1 MKKIYVIIFILA
13 AAFSHAQQNLKETF
27 IGIAMPNSYGLHWI
41 IDSKILKAEAE
52 KRGFRAEIQW
62 AENEQ
67 EIQNE
72 QIMDFLNKGAKALII
87 ANVYDNDGLTS
98 VLSQAARKR
107 VPVISY
113 DRLIKDAD
121 YDYYITFN
129 HSRVGNIQAQ
139 SIVSALNLENI
150 SNTYPQYI
158 TLFAGSPSDIAA
170 NRFYDGA
177 MEVLNPY
184 IDRGVLK
191 VIGPYPR
198 TSDDRDNY
206 LRIATDNWEPYH
218 ARSRMENL
226 LYYDAKDVTLDA
238 VLAPNDRIARG
249 IIEACKFDSKYENK
263 LPVIC
268 GLDGD
273 FETVISIKNGE
284 QYSTVFMDTS
294 KMAKAAIIL
303 TEQIL
308 LGKEPIIPGGILATG
323 DLANHYHNGIKLVKA
338 YLLDPILIT
347 KENLDVLIRS
357 DRFNSDEIKILS
369 INELGY
375 LLFAPDSTNFEN
387 YNEAKDLL
395 DQYAKNINEI
405 SSKNKQI
412 YINGFTA
419 IYDNN
424 IDPIKLSY
432 DRANIVLQ
440 ELVSRGISAERFDI
454 AKGNGGTEEWGN
466 NAVSKYRRLNRRVTI
481 SIDTLKEIPQI
492 DDIQETESEIKG
504 NDLENNVT
512 KNKSF
517 GKINWKKVIIV
528 VLIIIAVIGLHQ
540 KRHYLTRRQNRKR
553 PPWTGNA
560 KE

>member
-1 MKKIYVIIFILA
+1 MKKFYVIIFILA
-13 AAFSHAQQNLKETF
+13 AAFSHAQQDLKGTF

-41 IDSKILKAEAE
+41 IDNKILKAEAE
-52 KRGFRAEIQW
+52 KHGFRAEIQW
-62 AENEQ
+62 AENNQ

-87 ANVYDNDGLTS
+87 ANVDSNSGLTS
-98 VLSQAARKR
+98 VLSQAAHKK
-107 VPVISY
+107 VPVLSY
-113 DRLIKDAD
+113 DRLIMNAE
-121 YDYYITFN
+121 YDYYMTFN
-129 HSRVGNIQAQ
+129 FTRVGNLQAQ
-139 SIVSALNLENI
+139 SIVSALNLEYTSSTN
-150 SNTYPQYI
+150 PKYI
-158 TLFAGSPSDIAA
+158 TLFAGSPRDIAA

-191 VIGPYPR
+191 VIGPYLR
-198 TSDDRDNY
+198 TSDDYDNY
-206 LRIATDNWEPYH
+206 RRIATDNWEPSL
-218 ARSRMENL
+218 ARARMENL
-226 LYYDAKDVTLDA
+226 LYYDARDVTLDA
-238 VLAPNDRIARG
+238 VLAPNDRLARG
-249 IIEACKFDSKYENK
+249 IIEACKTDPKYKNK

-273 FETVISIKNGE
+273 FESVVSIKNGE

-294 KMAKAAIIL
+294 KMAEAAIIL

-323 DLANHYHNGIKLVKA
+323 DLAEHYHNGIKLVKA
-338 YLLDPILIT
+338 YLLDPTLIT
-347 KENLDVLIRS
+347 KENLAVLIQS
-357 DRFNSDEIKILS
+357 DRFNSDEIKFLS

-375 LLFAPDSTNFEN
+375 LLFAPDSADFEN

-405 SSKNKQI
+405 PSKNKQI
-412 YINGFTA
+412 FIDGFTA

-440 ELVSRGISAERFDI
+440 ELVSRGISAERFNI

-492 DDIQETESEIKG
+492 ADIQKTEPEIKG
-504 NDLENNVT
+504 NDIENNVT
-512 KNKSF
+512 KNKSS
-517 GKINWKKVIIV
+517 GKINWKKVVIV
-528 VLIIIAVIGLHQ
+528 VLIIIAVIIMMGLIVFLK
-540 KRHYLTRRQNRKR
+540 KRKNQL
-553 PPWTGNA
+553 
-560 KE
+560 

>member
-1 MKKIYVIIFILA
+1 MKKFYVIIFILV
-13 AAFSHAQQNLKETF
+13 AAFSHAQQNLKGTF

-41 IDSKILKAEAE
+41 IDNKILKAEAE

-62 AENEQ
+62 AEDNQ

-87 ANVYDNDGLTS
+87 ANVDSNNGLTS
-98 VLSQAARKR
+98 VLSQAARKG

-139 SIVSALNLENI
+139 SIVSALNLKNI
-150 SNTYPQYI
+150 SSTNPKYI
-158 TLFAGSPSDIAA
+158 TLFAGSPTDIAA
-170 NRFYDGA
+170 NRFYDSA

-198 TSDDRDNY
+198 TSDDNADYR
-206 LRIATDNWEPYH
+206 RITTYNWEPSY
-218 ARSRMENL
+218 ARARMENL
-226 LYYDAKDVTLDA
+226 LYYDARDVTLDA

-249 IIEACKFDSKYENK
+249 IIEACKTDSRYKK
-263 LPVIC
+263 QLPVIC

-273 FETVISIKNGE
+273 FESAISIKNGE

-294 KMAKAAIIL
+294 KMAEAAIIL
-303 TEQIL
+303 TEQIF
-308 LGKEPIIPGGILATG
+308 LGKEPIVPDGILATG
-323 DLANHYHNGIKLVKA
+323 DLAKHYHNGRKLVKA
-338 YLLDPILIT
+338 YLLDPTLIT
-347 KENLDVLIRS
+347 KKNLDVLIRS
-357 DRFNSDEIKILS
+357 DRFNSDQIKILS
-369 INELGY
+369 NNELGY
-375 LLFAPDSTNFEN
+375 LLFLPDSVDFEN

-419 IYDNN
+419 IYNN
-424 IDPIKLSY
+424 DIDPIKLSY

-454 AKGNGGTEEWGN
+454 AKGNGSTEEWGN
-466 NAVSKYRRLNRRVTI
+466 NAVSEYRKLNRRVTI
-481 SIDTLKEIPQI
+481 SIDTFKEIPQI
-492 DDIQETESEIKG
+492 TDIQYTESEIEG
-504 NDLENNVT
+504 NDLANY
-512 KNKSF
+512 
-517 GKINWKKVIIV
+517 WRKVVIV
-528 VLIIIAVIGLHQ
+528 VLIIIAVITIIVLIVHFVL
-540 KRHYLTRRQNRKR
+540 KVLK
-553 PPWTGNA
+553 
-560 KE
+560 KEGRL